1 MIKILDVLG
10 SKLITNKIDT
20 DRSFTLSIIFRTGAN
35 NEDENE
41 KGLSHLL
48 EHMMFTGTNKRT
60 SYQISEEM
68 DFYGANFNA
77 YTSKEVTNYYFS
89 SLTSKQKETTEIFFD
104 MICDPI
110 FPENE
115 LKKEKEIIFE
125 EINMSN
131 DETRQVNFQIMSEK
145 LFTGNLKYN
154 ILGSIES
161 VGSFTRENLMDYYR
175 RRYTQDNMMILISGN
190 FDEEL
195 LISMINEYFVNM
207 PKKSVKKDFEKP
219 MLLNK
224 EEYIKRDQN
233 QVNVYMMTQFNREK
247 KERKTTLIEMILEII
262 LGDGFSSRLF
272 QEIREKRML
281 AYSVYSFGMNYDDF
295 DGLGI
300 YIGTSKNKY
309 EEAIKASREVI
320 DELKEKGISE
330 RELEKTKNYIL
341 SSNASAKEN
350 SRLISRYYNSYINY
364 SKIYTDDEIEIM
376 LKDITVEDI
385 NNKAKELLNNF
396 SICVIGDIDDRQ

>member
-175 RRYTQDNMMILISGN
+175 RR
-190 FDEEL
+190 
-195 LISMINEYFVNM
+195 
-207 PKKSVKKDFEKP
+207 
-219 MLLNK
+219 
-224 EEYIKRDQN
+224 
-233 QVNVYMMTQFNREK
+233 
-247 KERKTTLIEMILEII
+247 
-262 LGDGFSSRLF
+262 
-272 QEIREKRML
+272 
-281 AYSVYSFGMNYDDF
+281 
-295 DGLGI
+295 
-300 YIGTSKNKY
+300 
-309 EEAIKASREVI
+309 
-320 DELKEKGISE
+320 
-330 RELEKTKNYIL
+330 
-341 SSNASAKEN
+341 
-350 SRLISRYYNSYINY
+350 
-364 SKIYTDDEIEIM
+364 
-376 LKDITVEDI
+376 
-385 NNKAKELLNNF
+385 
-396 SICVIGDIDDRQ
+396 